1 VTIIKSPCF
10 RAIFIPNK
18 SEEVPKNTFPYLKP
32 FHPSIRVEKEEK
44 MVKNGLILNGS
55 IIL

>member
-1 VTIIKSPCF
+1 MILKSHYF
-10 RAIFIPNK
+10 RAIFMPNK